1 MVVVLIFYFNSVA
14 PHSASVHIAYKYTT
28 PGEKKTTTT
37 TTTYAYNFSRFFIK
51 KKNSLHLIL
60 EKHGFRVFQ
69 KFNHSKISKIK
80 VILTTSR
87 VPLGQYK

>member
-28 PGEKKTTTT
+28 PGEKKQQQQQQLTPTTFR
-37 TTTYAYNFSRFFIK
+37 AFSLK

-69 KFNHSKISKIK
+69 KLITRKSVK
-80 VILTTSR
+80 LR
-87 VPLGQYK
+87 

>member
-28 PGEKKTTTT
+28 PGEKKQQQQLTPTTFR
-37 TTTYAYNFSRFFIK
+37 AFSLK